1 VRAAPIAIG
10 AVVAVVLAGCQHDAA
25 HHDAAQQGDPAA
37 PSTSATADV
46 SADAHRFSACGASFD
61 LPSDWAPEPIADGQ
75 WQAGARTAA
84 GRGLTLSI
92 RCLPDAVILP
102 GTPFT
107 EIDAVRD
114 ELGYG
119 RQTLHRGT
127 AYYQAWRDGLPDRP
141 GVIALLQK
149 DDDGP
154 GRIEVAVWVDPDK
167 RSAGDPPSTFQG
179 LLAMHWSDDDP
190 TQRAQYTAL
199 RTQITSTFSAPL
211 PDTHGRT
218 RAP

>member
-1 VRAAPIAIG
+1 MRAAPIAIG
-10 AVVAVVLAGCQHDAA
+10 AVAAIVLAGCQHDTA
-25 HHDAAQQGDPAA
+25 HHDAAQRGDSAVPA
-37 PSTSATADV
+37 TSAAAIAA
-46 SADAHRFSACGASFD
+46 SADTHRVSACGASFE
-61 LPSDWAPEPIADGQ
+61 LPSDWAPEPIAAGQ
-75 WQAGARTAA
+75 WRARAAA

-102 GTPFT
+102 GTQFT
-107 EIDAVRD
+107 QIDAVRD

-119 RQTLHRGT
+119 PETLYRGT
-127 AYYQAWRDGLPDRP
+127 SYYQSWVDGLPDRP
-141 GVIALLQK
+141 SVIALLQA

-154 GRIEVAVWVDPDK
+154 GRIEVAVWADPNR
-167 RSAGDPPSTFQG
+167 RSAGDPPSTSQG

-190 TQRAQYTAL
+190 AQRAQYTAL